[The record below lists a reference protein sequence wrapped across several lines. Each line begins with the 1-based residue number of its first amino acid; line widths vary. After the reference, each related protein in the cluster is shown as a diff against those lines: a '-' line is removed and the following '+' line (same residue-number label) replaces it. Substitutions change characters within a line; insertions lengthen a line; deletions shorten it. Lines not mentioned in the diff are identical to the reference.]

1 MQTTH
6 GGFSALLYHWYE
18 MSHAAVGPARA
29 AADSY
34 RMFLNNPFNPL
45 RNTAMGRSASAVCEV
60 FERTTRRYDK
70 PTFGLGKTA
79 FGKGAVQVTEEVVWQ
94 KPFGRLL
101 HFKRHFPKTPSKR
114 DPRVLLV
121 APMSGHF
128 ATLLRGTVETLLPDH
143 EVYITDW
150 ADARAV
156 PLSAGRFDLDDY
168 IDYIAEMI
176 RLFEGDVHVVAVC
189 QPSVAVLAAI
199 ALLEQDRDPHVPASM
214 CLMGGPIDT
223 RLNPTQVNTL
233 AEDRGTEWFARNVV
247 TTVPWTQPG
256 QGRRVY
262 PGFLQLT
269 GFMTMNL
276 DRHITA
282 HKDLFFHLIEGD
294 GDSAEK
300 HREFYDEYLAV
311 MDLTA
316 EYYLQTVDSV
326 FVKHLLPKGK
336 LMHRGRLVQPGAI
349 TRVAL
354 MTVEGEKD
362 DITGVGQSMA
372 AHALC
377 PNIPADLK
385 MHYEQKGVGHY
396 GIFNGSR
403 FRSDIAPRMGAF
415 FRANAPRREGA
426 LIGAAPLPVRRKRG
440 AGPLPV
446 SRMSHAPLKD

>member
-1 MQTTH
+1 
-6 GGFSALLYHWYE
+6 LLYHWFE
-18 MSHAAVGPARA
+18 MSHAAFRPARA

-34 RMFLNNPFNPL
+34 RLFLNNPFNPM
-45 RNTAMGRSASAVCEV
+45 RHTPAGRGASAVCEV

-70 PTFGLGKTA
+70 PGFGLTSTA
-79 FGKGAVQVTEEVVWQ
+79 FGNGTVHVTEEVVWE

-101 HFKRHFPKTPSKR
+101 HFKRHFPRTPAKR

-150 ADARAV
+150 ADARTV

-199 ALLEQDRDPHVPASM
+199 SLLEADQEPHVPATM

-223 RLNPTQVNTL
+223 RLNPTQVNLL
-233 AEDRGTEWFARNVV
+233 AESRGTDWFARNVV

-276 DRHITA
+276 DRHINA
-282 HKDLFFHLIEGD
+282 HKDLFIHLIQGD
-294 GDSAEK
+294 GESAEK
-300 HREFYDEYLAV
+300 HKEFYDEYLAV

-326 FVKHLLPKGK
+326 FVRHLLPTGR
-336 LMHRGRLVQPGAI
+336 LPHRGRLVEPGAI
-349 TRVAL
+349 SRVAL
-354 MTVEGEKD
+354 MTVEGELD
-362 DITGVGQSMA
+362 DITGVGQSAA

-377 PNIPADLK
+377 TGIPADRK

-403 FRSDIAPRMGAF
+403 FRSEIAPRMGAF
-415 FRANAPRREGA
+415 FRANAPLREGRPV
-426 LIGAAPLPVRRKRG
+426 AAGMPLASFKARP
-440 AGPLPV
+440 AGPAPV
-446 SRMSHAPLKD
+446 SRMSHAAAKE

>member
-1 MQTTH
+1 M
-6 GGFSALLYHWYE
+6 LYHWFE
-18 MSHAAVGPARA
+18 MSHAAFRPARVA
-29 AADSY
+29 AGSC
-34 RMFLNNPFNPL
+34 RLLLSNPFNPL
-45 RNTAMGRSASAVCEV
+45 RDLPAHRSAAAACEV

-70 PTFGLGKTA
+70 PAFGLHSTTHGQ
-79 FGKGAVQVTEEVVWQ
+79 GAIHVSEDVVWE
-94 KPFGRLL
+94 KPFCRLL
-101 HFKRHFPKTPSKR
+101 HFKRHYARTPAKR

-150 ADARAV
+150 SDARAV
-156 PLSAGRFDLDDY
+156 RLSTGRFDLDDY

-189 QPSVAVLAAI
+189 QPSVAVLAAVS
-199 ALLEQDRDPHVPASM
+199 LLEQDRDPCVPASM
-214 CLMGGPIDT
+214 TLMGGPIDT
-223 RLNPTQVNTL
+223 RLNPTQVNLL
-233 AEDRGTEWFARNVV
+233 AESRGTDWFARNV
-247 TTVPWTQPG
+247 TTVVPWPHPG

-276 DRHITA
+276 DRHINA
-282 HKDLFFHLIEGD
+282 HTDLFFHLIEGD

-326 FVKHLLPKGK
+326 FVRHLLPKGR
-336 LMHRGRLVQPGAI
+336 LMHRGRLVEPGAI
-349 TRVAL
+349 NRVAL

-362 DITGVGQSMA
+362 DITGVGQSAA

-377 PNIPADLK
+377 TGLSPDRK
-385 MHYEQKGVGHY
+385 SHYEQKGVGHY

-403 FRSDIAPRMGAF
+403 FRSEIAPRMAAF
-415 FRANAPRREGA
+415 FRANAPRHE
-426 LIGAAPLPVRRKRG
+426 
-440 AGPLPV
+440 AGPLQRSPEFGSHRPSAGPVPV
-446 SRMSHAPLKD
+446 SRMSHAPVKE

>member
-1 MQTTH
+1 
-6 GGFSALLYHWYE
+6 LLYHWFE
-18 MSHAAVGPARA
+18 MSHAAFRPARA
-29 AADSY
+29 AAGSY
-34 RMFLNNPFNPL
+34 RFLLSNPFNPL
-45 RNTAMGRSASAVCEV
+45 RDTPASRSAAAACEV

-70 PTFGLGKTA
+70 PRFGLSSTTFGRGS
-79 FGKGAVQVTEEVVWQ
+79 VHVSEEIVWE
-94 KPFGRLL
+94 KPFGRLI
-101 HFKRHFPKTPSKR
+101 HFKRHFPKTPANR

-128 ATLLRGTVETLLPDH
+128 ATLLRGTVETLLPNH

-150 ADARAV
+150 SDARDV
-156 PLSAGRFDLDDY
+156 PLSAGRFDLDHY

-189 QPSVAVLAAI
+189 QPSVAVMAAVS
-199 ALLEQDRDPHVPASM
+199 LLEQDRDPHVPASM
-214 CLMGGPIDT
+214 TLMGGPIDT
-223 RLNPTQVNTL
+223 RLNPTQVNKL
-233 AEDRGTEWFARNVV
+233 AEERGTDWFARNV
-247 TTVPWTQPG
+247 TTMVPWPHEG

-282 HKDLFFHLIEGD
+282 HTDLFFHLIQGD

-326 FVKHLLPKGK
+326 FVRHLLPKGR
-336 LMHRGRLVQPGAI
+336 LMHRGRLVEPGAI
-349 TRVAL
+349 NRVAL
-354 MTVEGEKD
+354 MTVEGEMD
-362 DITGVGQSMA
+362 DITGVGQSAA

-377 PNIPADLK
+377 TGLSADRK
-385 MHYEQKGVGHY
+385 THYEQKGVGHY

-403 FRSDIAPRMGAF
+403 FRSEIAPRMAAF
-415 FRANAPRREGA
+415 FRSHAPRREASPIMGMPNIA
-426 LIGAAPLPVRRKRG
+426 SPLQF
-440 AGPLPV
+440 AGPAPV
-446 SRMSHAPLKD
+446 SRMSHAPDKA